1 MIEAVLDA
9 SVILAHLKGE
19 PGGDLA
25 LSLIPSGQICS
36 INLSEVVAKLI
47 DNGDSAQ
54 LAIATV
60 ASLQV
65 LVFPADVELALDA
78 GAMRAGT
85 RHLGLSLGDRFCL
98 ALGRR
103 TGLPVYTADRRWAA
117 LAGSMDIRL
126 IR

>member
-19 PGGDLA
+19 PGADLA
-25 LSLIPSGQICS
+25 RSLLATGQICS
-36 INLSEVVAKLI
+36 VNLSEVVAKLI
-47 DNGDSAQ
+47 DHGDSIGMAM
-54 LAIATV
+54 ATV
-60 ASLQV
+60 AALQV
-65 LVFPADVELALDA
+65 TVILADEELALDA
-78 GAMRAGT
+78 GALREGT

-103 TGLPVYTADRRWAA
+103 SGLPVYTADRQWAA
-117 LAGSMDIRL
+117 LAGSVDIRL